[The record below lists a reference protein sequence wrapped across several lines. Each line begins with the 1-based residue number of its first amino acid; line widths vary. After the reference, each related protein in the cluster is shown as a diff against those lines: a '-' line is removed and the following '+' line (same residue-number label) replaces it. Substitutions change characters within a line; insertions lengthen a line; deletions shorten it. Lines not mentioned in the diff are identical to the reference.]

1 MGIAF
6 AISYLGYSIAL
17 YVTLYKNFL
26 NVQIITMN
34 TIRILIVLCVLVLNL
49 HLSHSQSNDIYKQA
63 KNSRDFTGKVVLV
76 TGSSSGIGEG
86 IAKLFSV
93 LGAKVV
99 VTGRKEDQV
108 KRVAQEVQELSPK
121 KLKVCLKTD
130 DKFKYK

>member
-1 MGIAF
+1 MF
-6 AISYLGYSIAL
+6 
-17 YVTLYKNFL
+17 
-26 NVQIITMN
+26 TMN
-34 TIRILIVLCVLVLNL
+34 TIRIIIVLCVLVLNL

-86 IAKLFSV
+86 IVKLLSV

-121 KLKVCLKTD
+121 RLKVCLEID
-130 DKFKYK
+130 F

>member
-1 MGIAF
+1 MNFKI
-6 AISYLGYSIAL
+6 IS
-17 YVTLYKNFL
+17 
-26 NVQIITMN
+26 
-34 TIRILIVLCVLVLNL
+34 IVLCVFLLNS

-93 LGAKVV
+93 LGANVV

-121 KLKVCLKTD
+121 KLKVCLEIILN
-130 DKFKYK
+130 FM